1 MKDSTSSYTQ
11 GGLIGLIIGAA
22 IGIAL
27 GWRIAIYHTPQS
39 ADPPQTIT
47 IREPRP
53 AAPDTIISHTTARLP
68 LAPNSS
74 KPAKGSAKDPT
85 KDPASTTTDTITA
98 PMATAMTTDSPDSA
112 TVLIPITERVYTD
125 STTYRAVIRGY
136 DPRLI
141 SLDIYP
147 RPDKPPAVRHFHLGP
162 AIGLGYDGRRI
173 SPFIGLTLTYSL
185 YSF

>member
-27 GWRIAIYHTPQS
+27 GWRIAIYHTPQPS
-39 ADPPQTIT
+39 EPPQTIT

-53 AAPDTIISHTTARLP
+53 AAPDTIISYTTARLP

-74 KPAKGSAKDPT
+74 KPANGPASK
-85 KDPASTTTDTITA
+85 PASTTADTITA
-98 PMATAMTTDSPDSA
+98 AIATDMATDSPDSA